1 MSRTTAIDI
10 PLGGR
15 TGGCTI
21 EVPIAAATSTEH
33 RNTITAITDEIT
45 AVIHRATTI
54 PVQSPANFERLIERQ
69 GHNSSGRV
77 QDGGPLLHSDAST
90 VMPNGRQWVDFF
102 MQDCIED
109 RMRCAVRPGDR
120 LEDLCEAW
128 AKLRGTGRDSFNF
141 LLEGEPVED
150 GSTAASMGL
159 QDGDTIYIYQI
170 LIS

>member
-15 TGGCTI
+15 TGRCTI

-69 GHNSSGRV
+69 GHNSSSRV
-77 QDGGPLLHSDAST
+77 QEGGPLLHSNAST

-102 MQDCIED
+102 MQDCIGD
-109 RMRCAVRPGDR
+109 LRPGDR

-141 LLEGEPVED
+141 LLDEEPIED
-150 GSTAASMGL
+150 GSTAASARPL
-159 QDGDTIYIYQI
+159 K
-170 LIS
+170 